1 MGEFDRGERELWWP
15 DKEIDRSG
23 GGIGERGREERKKK
37 GEEKERVR
45 PNHYDLK
52 VSDVYL

>member
-37 GEEKERVR
+37 ERRKKESGRTIMT
-45 PNHYDLK
+45 
-52 VSDVYL
+52 